1 MIKEIK
7 VYQKNFKKFE
17 NVEKIYNI
25 IKFKIYLINLSIFYI
40 FFKIDLI
47 KKKKNF
53 MLFVIFRYKFYDE
66 I

>member
-7 VYQKNFKKFE
+7 VYQNIFKKFE

-25 IKFKIYLINLSIFYI
+25 IKFKIYLIYLSIFYI

-47 KKKKNF
+47 KKKF

>member
-25 IKFKIYLINLSIFYI
+25 IKFKIYLIYLSIFYI

-47 KKKKNF
+47 KKKNF

>member
-7 VYQKNFKKFE
+7 VYQKIFKKFE

-25 IKFKIYLINLSIFYI
+25 IKFKIYLIYLSIFYI

-47 KKKKNF
+47 KKKF

>member
-25 IKFKIYLINLSIFYI
+25 IKFKIYLIYLSIFYI

-47 KKKKNF
+47 KKNF

>member
-7 VYQKNFKKFE
+7 VYQNIFKKFE

-25 IKFKIYLINLSIFYI
+25 IKFKIYLIYLSIFYI

-47 KKKKNF
+47 KKIIY
-53 MLFVIFRYKFYDE
+53 VICN
-66 I
+66 IQI

>member
-7 VYQKNFKKFE
+7 VYQKNFKKFV

-25 IKFKIYLINLSIFYI
+25 IKFKIYLIYLSIFYI

-47 KKKKNF
+47 KKKF

>member
-7 VYQKNFKKFE
+7 VYQKIFKKFE

-25 IKFKIYLINLSIFYI
+25 IKFKIYLIYLSIFYI

-47 KKKKNF
+47 KKNL

>member
-7 VYQKNFKKFE
+7 VYQKIFKKFE

-25 IKFKIYLINLSIFYI
+25 IKFKIYLIYLSIFYI

-47 KKKKNF
+47 KKKF
-53 MLFVIFRYKFYDE
+53 YVICN
-66 I
+66 IQI

>member
-7 VYQKNFKKFE
+7 VYQKIFKKFE

-25 IKFKIYLINLSIFYI
+25 IKFKIYLIYLSIFYI

-47 KKKKNF
+47 KKKIY
-53 MLFVIFRYKFYDE
+53 VICN
-66 I
+66 IQI

>member
-7 VYQKNFKKFE
+7 VYQNIFKKFE

-25 IKFKIYLINLSIFYI
+25 IKFKIYLIYLSIFYI

-47 KKKKNF
+47 KKNF